1 LASDPIEQPG
11 DTIISVSTSLLNMGS
26 ILSKRMGQSKRN
38 KIENSLHNIFNKNSK
53 KSETHSTQTFLL
65 DLALI

>member
-11 DTIISVSTSLLNMGS
+11 ETIVSVSTSLLNMGS

-38 KIENSLHNIFNKNSK
+38 KIENSLHNFFNQNSNK
-53 KSETHSTQTFLL
+53 FETQSTQTFLI
-65 DLALI
+65 DVALI